1 MKAFVRAALVL
12 LAVGAIVAGVVA
24 YSIVRQGL
32 SARSEPTRAEAF
44 LARTMRRAA
53 TSSADRN
60 RTNPVEPTA
69 AVLDEALEH
78 FADHCAMCHANDGGG
93 DTAMGRGLYP
103 KVPDLRAAET
113 RSLTDGELFSIIENG
128 VRLTGMPAWGDGTEE
143 GQRASWAL
151 VHFIRHLPSITTDEI
166 DRMGQL
172 NPKTPAELREQ
183 DDERRFLE
191 GGDTPPASPEHA
203 HHGHRR

>member
-32 SARSEPTRAEAF
+32 SARSEPTPAEAF

-53 TSSADRN
+53 TPSADRN

-78 FADHCAMCHANDGGG
+78 FADHCAVCHANDGGG

-128 VRLTGMPAWGDGTEE
+128 VRLTGMPGWGTGTAAGEE
-143 GQRASWAL
+143 ASWRL
-151 VHFIRHLPSITTDEI
+151 VLFIRHLPALSSAERDAMQTMTP
-166 DRMGQL
+166 RA
-172 NPKTPAELREQ
+172 PAEVRQEI
-183 DDERRFLE
+183 EEERFLNE
-191 GGDTPPASPEHA
+191 GA
-203 HHGHRR
+203 R

>member
-1 MKAFVRAALVL
+1 MRHSRAQASSPRR
-12 LAVGAIVAGVVA
+12 AI
-24 YSIVRQGL
+24 SK
-32 SARSEPTRAEAF
+32 PTPAEAF

-78 FADHCAMCHANDGGG
+78 FADHCAVCHANDGGG

-151 VHFIRHLPSITTDEI
+151 VHFVRHLPSITPDEI

-203 HHGHRR
+203 HHGHGR

>member
-12 LAVGAIVAGVVA
+12 LAVGAIAAALVA

-32 SARSEPTRAEAF
+32 SARSEPTRAEAL

-53 TSSADRN
+53 TPSADRN
-60 RTNPVEPTA
+60 RTNPVQPTA
-69 AVLDEALEH
+69 DVLNDALEH
-78 FADHCAMCHANDGGG
+78 FADHCAACHANDGGG
-93 DTAMGRGLYP
+93 DTPMGRGLYP
-103 KVPDLRAAET
+103 KAPDLRDAT
-113 RSLTDGELFSIIENG
+113 TQKLTDGELFSIIENG

-151 VHFIRHLPSITTDEI
+151 VHFVRHLPSITPDEI
-166 DRMGQL
+166 DRMQQL
-172 NPKTPAELREQ
+172 NPKTPAELEEQ
-183 DDERRFLE
+183 EEQRRFLE

-203 HHGHRR
+203 HHGRGR